1 MDLHKVTAPRCKPTK
16 MIARRPRAHGRRNWA
31 WLALVAMLCQALAP
45 SFAVVAAAAA
55 ASPESGRIP
64 VCTPHG
70 LIWVSLD
77 ANGAPAKPQ
86 TPADRP
92 CPFCLHKAAP
102 PTLPSG
108 PPVVAII
115 RTPVAPVPV
124 AEANR
129 LPVVFRARVPA
140 IRAPPAGI

>member
-1 MDLHKVTAPRCKPTK
+1 MQKVTAPRRKPAQT
-16 MIARRPRAHGRRNWA
+16 IVRRPRARDRRNWA

-45 SFAVVAAAAA
+45 SFAAVAASAAM
-55 ASPESGRIP
+55 SPESGRIP

-86 TPADRP
+86 TPAERP

-102 PTLPSG
+102 PTLSGG
-108 PPVVAII
+108 PPVVDII
-115 RTPVAPVPV
+115 RTPVAPAPV
-124 AEANR
+124 AQANR